1 MIATILTLI
10 PKAVYADIDALD
22 QVEPVE
28 RPKIGWARY
37 NEDWSVLKNE
47 PELSGLERIK
57 YIPLNDQGDIYL
69 TLGGQ
74 VRQRVEVW
82 NNTGF
87 TSTNDDVFLL
97 SRYQAHADLHLGKH
111 IRFFAEGIYSHI
123 PDSRDLPGGTRAALD
138 TNEGDLLNAFVDFNF
153 EAGDAEITLRA
164 GRQQFYFGKQ
174 RVVSALPWANNYR
187 KWDGFSSIV
196 RYDDWTFTP
205 LFAWNVPNDKFDFDD
220 IAGTSDTGNGAS
232 KLWGGYL
239 SKKGLGDFYY
249 FGRSRNGN
257 TDSHTIGLLRSAKI
271 ADTGFDYE
279 IEGAVQILDDSTN
292 DDFAYMLGALVG
304 YTFKEVHASPRI
316 FTGIEMGSAS
326 YDQIFPLGHKY
337 FGFTDVLGRGN
348 TIDWNAGVSFSP
360 VNKLK
365 ILAQHHMYFREDTDK
380 GLTTV
385 AGGAFRGN
393 ASPTDNAF
401 IGNEIDVT
409 ASYPIYKNT
418 SLLVGYSHFFAGD
431 FIDDTGSADD
441 IDFFYTQLL
450 FRF

>member
-1 MIATILTLI
+1 MIAFALEFTSGTIQ
-10 PKAVYADIDALD
+10 ADTHALD
-22 QVEPVE
+22 RVEQVE
-28 RPKIGWARY
+28 RPKIGWTRY
-37 NEDWSVLKNE
+37 NEDWSVLRNE
-47 PELSGLERIK
+47 SNIVGLERIK
-57 YIPLNDQGDIYL
+57 YVPLNEEGDVYL
-69 TLGGQ
+69 SFGGQ

-82 NNTGF
+82 NNFAFG
-87 TSTNDDVFLL
+87 SGNDDVFLL
-97 SRYQAHADLHLGKH
+97 SRYQAHADLHVTKH
-111 IRFFAEGIYSHI
+111 FRFFVEGIYAHI

-138 TNEGDLLNAFVDFNF
+138 ANEGDLLNAFVDFNF
-153 EAGDAEITLRA
+153 EAGDADITLRA

-174 RVVSALPWANNYR
+174 RIVSALPWANNYR
-187 KWDGFSSIV
+187 KWDGFSGTV
-196 RYDDWTFTP
+196 KYEDWTFTP

-239 SKKGLGDFYY
+239 SKKGLGDLYY
-249 FGRSRNGN
+249 FGRSRNGS
-257 TDSHTIGLLRSAKI
+257 TDSHTIGVLRSAKI
-271 ADTGFDYE
+271 ADTSFDYE
-279 IEGAVQILDDSTN
+279 IEGAIQFLDDNTN
-292 DDFAYMLGALVG
+292 DDFAYMLGAVLG
-304 YTFKEVHASPRI
+304 YTFKDVDTSPRI

-326 YDQIFPLGHKY
+326 YDQVFPLGHKY

-348 TIDWNAGVSFSP
+348 TIDWNTGVSFSP
-360 VNKLK
+360 VKKLK

-418 SLLVGYSHFFAGD
+418 SLLIGYSHFFAGD